1 MKQRN
6 IFSTINP
13 GSNIWIRNPNHFLK
27 NFDLSGIAV
36 SLDMPNGGYAA
47 NLKSAVLISNRHVLI
62 AGHIAGTTFDQTRA
76 PKTVKFVNN
85 NNEVFTYTIAYGD
98 YVSGGGVPYA
108 FASTDIAIGVLN
120 TTVDPSLCFYK
131 GLPAS
136 LETYHKKVIDSCG
149 SGDEMPVVWI
159 DQDKNLSI
167 GDATLYKAAEGYR
180 WEIKASY
187 DDIKYQYAQKTITND
202 SGNAIFAI
210 FNNELIILGTWF
222 TGNSSPPRLPINKGQ
237 IIGTCNAIHKYYSS
251 MNSWIS
257 AMSGASYSVS
267 TINSSL
273 KTFSGTKIPSIR
285 IGSKYQ
291 SVRGYNKAPVVAG
304 ISQETS
310 TVSLYDDDYA
320 LGTTS
325 TLSTLYYS
333 FTIPNPYLGLTTNY
347 VSGKASIAGND
358 SGSSDT
364 IAYQAVEIPAPIVSS
379 RSNTTDLTPTI
390 FGTWTQN
397 SLTTL
402 NETIQIDVYD
412 NDVKISSDFDVI
424 LIDTDSLLSQTWSY
438 TPNSNLSV
446 GFHTIKTKAKSADN
460 GLNVSLFSNSITF
473 QIIDSGGS

>member
-6 IFSTINP
+6 IFNTINP

-27 NFDLSGIAV
+27 NFDLSGVAV
-36 SLDMPNGGYAA
+36 SLDMPNGGYSAH
-47 NLKSAVLISNRHVLI
+47 LKSAVLLSDRHVLI

-85 NNEVFTYTIAYGD
+85 NNEVFTYTIAYG
-98 YVSGGGVPYA
+98 YYASGGGIPYA
-108 FASTDIAIGVLN
+108 FASTDIAIGVLD

-131 GLPAS
+131 GLPS
-136 LETYHKKVIDSCG
+136 NLETYHKKVIDSCG

-167 GDATLYKAAEGYR
+167 GDATLYKNTEGYR

-187 DDIKYQYAQKTITND
+187 DDIKHQYAQKTITND

-222 TGNSSPPRLPINKGQ
+222 TGNSNPPRLPINKGE
-237 IIGTCNAIHKYYSS
+237 IIGTCNAIHKYYASI
-251 MNSWIS
+251 NSWTNATLGS
-257 AMSGASYSVS
+257 DYSIK
-267 TINSSL
+267 TIDTNL
-273 KTFSGTKIPSIR
+273 KTFAGTKIPSIR

-291 SVRGYNKAPVVAG
+291 SIRGYDKAPIVAG

-310 TVSLYDDDYA
+310 TVTIYDDDYEK
-320 LGTTS
+320 GTTS

-333 FTIPNPYLGLTTNY
+333 FTIPHPYLGLTTNY
-347 VSGKASIAGND
+347 ISGKASIAGN
-358 SGSSDT
+358 SSASSDV
-364 IAYQAVEIPAPIVSS
+364 IMYQAVEIPAPIVSS
-379 RSNTTDLTPTI
+379 RSNTTDRTPTI

-402 NETIQIDVYD
+402 NEATQIDVYD
-412 NDVKISSDFDVI
+412 NDVKISSDLDVLLFDS
-424 LIDTDSLLSQTWSY
+424 DTLLSQNWSY
-438 TPNSNLSV
+438 TPSSDLSI
-446 GFHTIKTKAKSADN
+446 GFHTIKAKAKTAGN
-460 GLNVSLFSNSITF
+460 GLNVSSFSNSITF
-473 QIIDSGGS
+473 EIIDSGGS